1 MGKHQHRDRIAKLIS
16 WGHWFT
22 FSNILL
28 CLAIGI
34 IYLESART
42 GGSVAAIS
50 YLALSWVGHFAF
62 LPFVFFILLLFPLCI
77 LVPYSR
83 FLRGYAAIVA
93 SVGVFTLLFDAI
105 FFSQYGFHLNTY
117 ALTQIATDLETWF
130 AGASFIML
138 IASIFVFLVIFGVEL
153 IFANLTWKKLESL
166 QQAKFTKPVTA
177 LFVASFLL
185 SHIVHI
191 WADATLVRP
200 ITQQD
205 DLFPLS
211 YPTTAKT
218 LMARHGWIDTE
229 TFQAQRSRL
238 TADELAVRYPVSPL
252 LCAKEQPAPAAT
264 LIVAFDQLNSSQQQ
278 FLAKHAG
285 HLRSWHGNMLGHPD
299 LSAGTFQLIYGVPDI
314 YQLAILQ
321 RNVPPAYKQTLNDF
335 AEQLTVYHTEGFAA
349 EMLPHTMQEQSGSW
363 TSATS
368 YYRSVNVIFA
378 DADDTETV
386 LPAINRALQ
395 TPGHQLI
402 ITALQPFNEN
412 SSLIT
417 ESLAD
422 SLSVPLWYSGLTMDP
437 SHRFATLEDIMATA
451 LSGYMSCAE
460 NFRSF
465 TNGQRL
471 TKSGRAFPRVLS
483 VEPRIFIFEESQHTV
498 LDRNGDF
505 QVYDNEGNRLPEAA
519 PATPV
524 LIQSLSELQRFS
536 RN

>member
-1 MGKHQHRDRIAKLIS
+1 MGKHQQRDRIAKLIS

-34 IYLESART
+34 LYLESART

-50 YLALSWVGHFAF
+50 YLALSWIGHFAF

-83 FLRGYAAIVA
+83 ILRGYAAIVA
-93 SVGVFTLLFDAI
+93 SVGVFTLLFDAV

-117 ALTQIATDLETWF
+117 ALTQITTDLEAWF

-138 IASIFVFLVIFGVEL
+138 IASIFVFLVIFGIEL
-153 IFANLTWKKLESL
+153 VFANLTWKKLESL
-166 QQAKFTKPVTA
+166 QRAKFTKPVTA

-252 LCAKEQPAPAAT
+252 LCAKEPAPPVT
-264 LIVAFDQLNSSQQQ
+264 LIVAFDQFNHAQQHYLEEQ
-278 FLAKHAG
+278 SDN
-285 HLRSWHGNMLGHPD
+285 LREWQGTMLGHPD
-299 LSAGTFQLIYGVPDI
+299 LSAATFQLTYGVPDI

-321 RNVPPAYKQTLNDF
+321 RNLPPAYEQTLEDF
-335 AEQLTVYHTEGFAA
+335 AEELSVYRTEGFSAD
-349 EMLPHTMQEQSGSW
+349 MLPHTLESNTHTW
-363 TSATS
+363 TTDSN
-368 YYRSVNVIFA
+368 YYRSVNIIFA
-378 DADDTETV
+378 STEDADVV
-386 LPAINRALQ
+386 LPAIKRALQ
-395 TPGHQLI
+395 SPGHQL
-402 ITALQPFNEN
+402 
-412 SSLIT
+412 LIT
-417 ESLAD
+417 GLKPANSMNDLNTD
-422 SLSVPLWYSGLTMDP
+422 SPANRLSVPLWYSGLSMHPT
-437 SHRFATLEDIMATA
+437 HRFATLEDIMATT
-451 LSGYMSCAE
+451 LSRYMSCAE

-471 TKSGRAFPRVLS
+471 TRSGKAFPRVLS
-483 VEPRIFIFEESQHTV
+483 VEPRIFIFEESQQTV

-505 QVYDNEGNRLPEAA
+505 QVFDNEGNRIPEAA